1 MAADWWRLLP
11 DPTRREIRNR
21 LINSSSGWLWLG
33 VTPLLLLA
41 VYGFV
46 FGVIFNARVPE
57 GLDVPFVAWLAVAL
71 WPWLAFSEGL
81 LRGSQSIL
89 QHSGLISK
97 VALPRELLVL
107 SSQSA
112 VFVLHMIGYSVVLVA
127 VQVLG
132 TDLAWHALPFA
143 LLVLATLYVFGLG
156 LGLMLAALQVF
167 VRDLEQ
173 VLPTLVLFW
182 FFMTPILYAPEILP
196 GNMDWLL
203 QFNPITW
210 WMEEIRAALFTGKWL
225 PDLIFV
231 WLVIGSV
238 ATFAAGIGLFRRLS
252 PSFEDFL

>member
-1 MAADWWRLLP
+1 MSADWWRLLP
-11 DPTRREIRNR
+11 DLTRREIRNR
-21 LINSSSGWLWLG
+21 LINSSSGWLWLV

-57 GLDVPFVAWLAVAL
+57 GLDMPFVAWLAVAL

-97 VALPRELLVL
+97 VAIPRELLVL
-107 SSQSA
+107 STQSA
-112 VFVLHMIGYSVVLVA
+112 VFVLHMIGYVVVLIA
-127 VQVLG
+127 VQFLG
-132 TDLAWHALPFA
+132 TDLTWSGLPYA
-143 LLVLATLYVFGLG
+143 LLVLITLYFFGLG

-167 VRDLEQ
+167 LRDLEQ
-173 VLPTLVLFW
+173 VLPTLVMFW

-196 GNMDWLL
+196 ERMSWWL
-203 QFNPITW
+203 QFNPMTW
-210 WMEEIRAALFTGKWL
+210 WVEEIRAGLFLGKWL
-225 PDLIFV
+225 PDLVFAG
-231 WLVIGSV
+231 LVAG
-238 ATFAAGIGLFRRLS
+238 AALALWVGLGLFKRLS